1 MFIMATVAVLAPIGC
16 SIGDDEDPKPASG
29 TPAAIAA
36 AVERLERAVASEDFA
51 TVCDELFTAEA
62 RERSGGAECEAQLR
76 SASDGV
82 RLPSIE
88 VRGIHV
94 AGDRARVGV
103 TTRAAGQARVRDE
116 LRMRRVDGRW
126 RVEALS

>member
-1 MFIMATVAVLAPIGC
+1 MSIMATLAILAPVGC
-16 SIGDDEDPKPASG
+16 SLGGEEEPKPASG
-29 TPAAIAA
+29 TPAALAA
-36 AVERLERAVASEDFA
+36 AVERLERAIAGRDFA
-51 TVCDELFTAEA
+51 TVCNELFTASA
-62 RERSGGAECEAQLR
+62 RERSGGDGCVAQLR
-76 SASDGV
+76 SAGEGV

-94 AGDRARVGV
+94 NGDRARVEV

>member
-1 MFIMATVAVLAPIGC
+1 MSIMATLAILAPVGC
-16 SIGDDEDPKPASG
+16 SIGEEEEPKPAAG
-29 TPAAIAA
+29 APAALAA
-36 AVERLERAVASEDFA
+36 AVERLERAIAGRDFA
-51 TVCDELFTAEA
+51 TICNELFTAEA
-62 RERSGGAECEAQLR
+62 RERSGGDGCAAQLR
-76 SASDGV
+76 SSAEGV

-94 AGDRARVGV
+94 NGESARVEV
-103 TTRAAGQARVRDE
+103 TTRAAGQAHVRDV